1 MVVYSIYVFTC
12 IHLFSFV
19 NCVSLFVCFLWTAP
33 GDQSRHQLD
42 YILVK
47 RRFRNSVKKVQT
59 LPGANI
65 DTNQNLLVAK
75 FCTWLKKII
84 RFQKTKSW

>member
-1 MVVYSIYVFTC
+1 MFYICIYGFTC

-19 NCVSLFVCFLWTAP
+19 YYLFLFLRFLWTAP

-47 RRFRNSVKKVQT
+47 RRFRNSVKNVQT
-59 LPGANI
+59 LPGA
-65 DTNQNLLVAK
+65 D
-75 FCTWLKKII
+75 TWL
-84 RFQKTKSW
+84 